1 MYRKLSLISFFALLL
16 SACDDEYKKGYSD
29 GKSDGYKEGK
39 EVGYKEGHQ
48 VGYEEGKADGY
59 KEGHQ
64 VGYTEGHDAGYWEG
78 TQFLVQ
84 DNALPTAGLGI
95 LIALC
100 LIMVVVWYKV
110 FFFFFKEKLAKRKI
124 VKQIKQLEKSK
135 LFETQ
140 IAIELQKKQ
149 IQEEIANLVGIT
161 KSEEFIRRIFLD
173 SLAETDEIDSYKD
186 FYVNI
191 ITKIADSN
199 ELSNEFKLKLYSEV
213 LEIAKRQSFQKDDE
227 NNESSNQESGL

>member
-1 MYRKLSLISFFALLL
+1 MHQKLSLITFFALLL
-16 SACDDEYKKGYSD
+16 SACDDEYRRGYSD

-39 EVGYKEGHQ
+39 DVGYKEGHQ
-48 VGYEEGKADGY
+48 VGYDEGKADGY
-59 KEGHQ
+59 TEGHQ
-64 VGYTEGHDAGYWEG
+64 VGYTEGHDDGYWEG
-78 TQFLVQ
+78 TKFLVQ
-84 DNALPTAGLGI
+84 DNALPTAGLGV

-100 LIMVVVWYKV
+100 LIVVVVWYKG

-124 VKQIKQLEKSK
+124 VKQIEQLEKSK

-149 IQEEIANLVGIT
+149 IQEEIENLVGIT

-191 ITKIADSN
+191 ITKIADSK

-213 LEIAKRQSFQKDDE
+213 LEIARRQSFQKDDE

>member
-1 MYRKLSLISFFALLL
+1 
-16 SACDDEYKKGYSD
+16 
-29 GKSDGYKEGK
+29 
-39 EVGYKEGHQ
+39 
-48 VGYEEGKADGY
+48 
-59 KEGHQ
+59 
-64 VGYTEGHDAGYWEG
+64 
-78 TQFLVQ
+78 
-84 DNALPTAGLGI
+84 
-95 LIALC
+95 
-100 LIMVVVWYKV
+100 MVVVWYKV
-110 FFFFFKEKLAKRKI
+110 FFLFFKEKLAKRKI

-149 IQEEIANLVGIT
+149 IQEEIANFVGIT

-199 ELSNEFKLKLYSEV
+199 ELSNEFKLKLYSKV